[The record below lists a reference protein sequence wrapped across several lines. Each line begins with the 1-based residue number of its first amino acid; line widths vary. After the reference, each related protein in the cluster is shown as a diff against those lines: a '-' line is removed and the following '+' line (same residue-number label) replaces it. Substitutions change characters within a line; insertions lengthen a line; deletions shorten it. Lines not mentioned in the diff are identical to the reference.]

1 MSLTC
6 MLVAQLYKLPLSLL
20 WTLYPDTQ
28 AFEKMLAMPCVA
40 IAVILYLEPKSIYG
54 LKQ

>member
-6 MLVAQLYKLPLSLL
+6 VLVAQLYELPLSLL

-28 AFEKMLAMPCVA
+28 PLEKRLAMPCVA
-40 IAVILYLEPKSIYG
+40 IAVTLCLEPKSICG
-54 LKQ
+54 LE